1 MRVFIAVTMAICRL
15 FIPPIFSKW
24 HSVHQHEQ
32 HEQMDCLTI
41 CDVQFICNVRMFA
54 WDAVHVRPNAYVLR
68 QRNECVDVT
77 SRRMTFA
84 LHLPMGIWV
93 VVNFPFVFPSFCLPS
108 LPSVVPHPPLSQS
121 HKHPFRIFAVF
132 DMHFEQKVSD

>member
-93 VVNFPFVFPSFCLPS
+93 VVNFPFCGSIILPS
-108 LPSVVPHPPLSQS
+108 LTSFCRSPSTTQSVTQASVPYIC
-121 HKHPFRIFAVF
+121 RIRYAF
-132 DMHFEQKVSD
+132 